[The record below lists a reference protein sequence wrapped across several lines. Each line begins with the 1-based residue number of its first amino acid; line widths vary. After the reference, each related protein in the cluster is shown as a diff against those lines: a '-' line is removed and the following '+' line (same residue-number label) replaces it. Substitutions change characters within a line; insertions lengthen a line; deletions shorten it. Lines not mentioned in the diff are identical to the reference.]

1 MRDNLFARVQEAM
14 PGATSPFLDTATR
27 RYSYGDLDRISA
39 ALGHRLQALGV
50 RKGDRV
56 AAQVEKSPQA
66 VFLYLA
72 CLRTGAVYLPLNTG
86 YTLRELDYFFG
97 DAEPRVIVCDP
108 AKESEVDALA
118 GTRAAVVTLPISH
131 LCLAIPT
138 ISRRCSTPRAPPA
151 APRARC

>member
-1 MRDNLFARVQEAM
+1 MRGSLFARIREAM

-27 RYSYGDLDRISA
+27 RYTYGDLDRISA
-39 ALGHRLQALGV
+39 VLGRRLQALGV
-50 RKGDRV
+50 QKGDRV

-72 CLRTGAVYLPLNTG
+72 CLRIGAVYLPLNTG

-108 AKESEVDALA
+108 AREPDVA
-118 GTRAAVVTLPISH
+118 GLGGARAVVTLDAEGAGSLMDGMSDPAD
-131 LCLAIPT
+131 LEPVACAADDLA
-138 ISRRCSTPRAPPA
+138 
-151 APRARC
+151 